1 MLKSLQKKLVILG
14 ASRIVGQAKN
24 PSSRAPAFTAGGRI
38 PRPRQNR
45 GLSVTSAQTKWRV
58 EARRCFLLLLLFLP
72 LAPAARADYA
82 VLRNGQRFHI
92 TGYERAG
99 SVVRLQMAGGS
110 VEVAADQLVAI
121 EPEEVFPALAAAAK
135 LDVPFAEFIRDAA
148 QKHGVDQELIAS
160 VIAVES
166 NFNPRAVSPK
176 LARGLMQLLPET
188 AARMAVADVF
198 DPRQNIDAGTR
209 YLKELLARYNQDLAL
224 TLAAYNAGP
233 DRVERFRGVPP
244 FLETRSY
251 VQRVTRKL
259 NEHTRR
265 RQKTRTAAAR

>member
-14 ASRIVGQAKN
+14 ASRIAGQAKN
-24 PSSRAPAFTAGGRI
+24 PSSRAPAFTAGAGI

-45 GLSVTSAQTKWRV
+45 GLSVTIAQTRWRA
-58 EARRCFLLLLLFLP
+58 EARRCILLLLAFLP

-92 TGYERAG
+92 SGYERAG

-121 EPEEVFPALAAAAK
+121 EPEEFFPALAAAAK
-135 LDVPFAEFIRDAA
+135 LEVPFAEFIRDAA

-188 AARMAVADVF
+188 AARLAVADVF

-251 VQRVTRKL
+251 VRRVTRKL